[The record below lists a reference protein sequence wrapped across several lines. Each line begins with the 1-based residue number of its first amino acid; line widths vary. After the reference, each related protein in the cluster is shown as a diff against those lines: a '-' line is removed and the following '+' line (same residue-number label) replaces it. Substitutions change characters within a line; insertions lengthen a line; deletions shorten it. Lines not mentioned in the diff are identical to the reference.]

1 MDPVEY
7 KVRHS
12 TGQESWDDAEI
23 EFRSQIKTKYEC
35 KNRVKV
41 AH

>member
-12 TGQESWDDAEI
+12 TGQERWGRQIQNSNCKLEI
-23 EFRSQIKTKYEC
+23 GKVKTKI
-35 KNRVKV
+35 NRV
-41 AH
+41 